1 MRMMIWHHDSILQ
14 INKHCMPSQCAEIT
28 VTLEVNKLEPKLLL
42 RNFGTLQY
50 SETTE
55 ENQI

>member
-1 MRMMIWHHDSILQ
+1 MMIWHHNSILQ
-14 INKHCMPSQCAEIT
+14 INKHLMPSQCAEIT
-28 VTLEVNKLEPKLLL
+28 VTLEAEKLEPKLLL
-42 RNFGTLQY
+42 RNFGTFHF

>member
-1 MRMMIWHHDSILQ
+1 MMIWHHNSILQ
-14 INKHCMPSQCAEIT
+14 INKHLMPSQCAEIT
-28 VTLEVNKLEPKLLL
+28 MALAAKKLEQKLLL
-42 RNFGTLQY
+42 QNFGTFQY